1 MLKSKLPLAS
11 VAVAIGLTVTP
22 VRALDI
28 NPIYD
33 SSITSDPNAAAIEAV
48 IQSGTNQI
56 ASQFSNSATVNI
68 LFKTT
73 TDPNLGGES
82 NAPLFG
88 VGYSGY
94 TGLLSQDF
102 AAHPENQTLGTAL
115 ANLQFGNGGPG
126 SSMVLTAAQ
135 LKVLGINTGVPSD
148 GTITVGPSFV
158 TTISVWQHEIDEI
171 LGGGGQGSTLNRA
184 GLQGFF
190 GSTDLYRYSGFH
202 MKSYDTLSS
211 STPCLSVDGGA
222 TCTAQFNQDS
232 RGDFGDFLTSVN
244 LGDPI
249 GPCEIQS
256 WAICTPPFGPGPPP
270 FTTAS
275 PEFQMLE
282 ALGYNPVPGPI
293 AGAGLPGLILVSGG
307 LLGWWRRRKKIA

>member
-1 MLKSKLPLAS
+1 MKTKLPLAS
-11 VAVAIGLTVTP
+11 VAVAIGMTVTP
-22 VRALDI
+22 VRALVI
-28 NPIYD
+28 NPSYD
-33 SSITSDPNAAAIEAV
+33 SSITSAPNAAAIEAV
-48 IQSGTNQI
+48 IQSGINQI
-56 ASQFSNSATVNI
+56 ASQFSNPVTVNI
-68 LFKTT
+68 VFKTT
-73 TDPNLGGES
+73 TDSNVGGES
-82 NAPLFG
+82 NAPLFSG
-88 VGYSGY
+88 SYSAY
-94 TGLLSQDF
+94 TNLLNQDF

-115 ANLQFGNGGPG
+115 ANLQFGNGGIG
-126 SSMVLTAAQ
+126 SSMILTAAQ
-135 LKVLGINTGVPSD
+135 LRALNFNPGTTSD

-171 LGGGGQGSTLNRA
+171 LGGGGQGSTLNR
-184 GLQGFF
+184 GFPGGFF

-222 TCTAQFNQDS
+222 TCIAQFNQDS

-256 WAICTPPFGPGPPP
+256 WAICTPPFGSGPPP
-270 FTTAS
+270 FTSLS

-293 AGAGLPGLILVSGG
+293 VGAGLPGLIFASGG
-307 LLGWWRRRKKIA
+307 LLGWWRRRKDIA